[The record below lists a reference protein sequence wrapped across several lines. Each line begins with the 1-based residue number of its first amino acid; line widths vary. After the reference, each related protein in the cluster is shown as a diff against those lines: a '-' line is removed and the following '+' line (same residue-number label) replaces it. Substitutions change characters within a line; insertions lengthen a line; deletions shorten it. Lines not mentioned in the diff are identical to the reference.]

1 MSGIVLTV
9 PSGGSGHPGA
19 APPTGW
25 TKHRPSSAIKNFRR
39 RKALGLT
46 FPQPIVM
53 STRDAF
59 VASLPHI

>member
-1 MSGIVLTV
+1 MSGTASAV
-9 PSGGSGHPGA
+9 PSGGSAHPGA

-25 TKHRPSSAIKNFRR
+25 TKHRPFSAIKNFRR